1 MSSGSTSGYG
11 DSNWRSSSLR
21 ELPLTAPPERTTTHA
36 DDRYSTPEDTATHAT
51 EDTEDERAPRTRPRR
66 KTSSA
71 SEFTGAPSPI
81 QFRLPTD
88 LITSMKLLSLQENVT
103 LSELALRLLTTSE
116 VCPRVWVSRRNA
128 S

>member
-1 MSSGSTSGYG
+1 MSSGSISGYG

-21 ELPLTAPPERTTTHA
+21 EVSLTTTPESTAAHTE
-36 DDRYSTPEDTATHAT
+36 DRYTNPEDTATH
-51 EDTEDERAPRTRPRR
+51 DTDDERAPRPRPRR
-66 KTSSA
+66 KASSA

-88 LITSMKLLSLQENVT
+88 LITSMKLLSLQEGVT

-128 S
+128 G

>member
-1 MSSGSTSGYG
+1 MSSGSTSAYG
-11 DSNWRSSSLR
+11 DSNWRSDSLR
-21 ELPLTAPPERTTTHA
+21 EIPLTNTTERTAAHT
-36 DDRYSTPEDTATHAT
+36 DDRYTSPEDTATH
-51 EDTEDERAPRTRPRR
+51 DTEDERAPRPRPRR

-71 SEFTGAPSPI
+71 SEFTGGLAPI
-81 QFRLPTD
+81 QFRLPSD

-128 S
+128 G

>member
-11 DSNWRSSSLR
+11 DSGWRSDSLR
-21 ELPLTAPPERTTTHA
+21 EMPITTPTDRTTAHT
-36 DDRYSTPEDTATHAT
+36 DNRYSAHEDTVTH
-51 EDTEDERAPRTRPRR
+51 DTEDERAPRTRPRR

-71 SEFTGAPSPI
+71 SEFTGGLAPI
-81 QFRLPTD
+81 QFRLPSD
-88 LITSMKLLSLQENVT
+88 LVTSMKLLSLQEGTT

-128 S
+128 G